1 VPVVSES
8 LPLVSVVVPTHNRPL
23 PLNLCVAAI
32 MEQTYAGDIE
42 CIVVFDQSEPHPI
55 DVEVGENR
63 SIRVLSNQRKPG
75 LAGARNTGILAARGE
90 FLAQCDD
97 DDLWLPDKL
106 KRQLALLEQDQATLL
121 VGCHII
127 LDGATT
133 STVRAE
139 QPHHVELADLLRAR
153 VSALHP
159 STLVARRAA
168 VIDHIG
174 LLDEELPGS
183 YAEDY
188 DWLLRAA
195 RHTAI
200 ELVPDSLVRVTWQ
213 TGSLF
218 ANRWHVIIEA
228 LEYLLDKHPEFATSP
243 AGSAR
248 IEGQIAFAHAALGQR
263 RVSARW
269 ARRALRHDPR
279 QMRAY
284 LALAVDTRL
293 VGTQRILDALHRRG
307 KGI

>member
-1 VPVVSES
+1 VVSDS

-23 PLNLCVAAI
+23 PLNRCVAAI
-32 MEQTYAGDIE
+32 MEQTYAGNIE
-42 CIVVFDQSEPHPI
+42 CIVVFDQCDPHPI
-55 DVEVGENR
+55 DVEVPEHR
-63 SIRVLSNQRKPG
+63 SLRLLTNQRKPG
-75 LAGARNTGILAARGE
+75 LAGARNTGILAADGE

-97 DDLWLPDKL
+97 DDLWLPEKL
-106 KRQLALLEQDQATLL
+106 QRQLALLERDPSTLL

-127 LDGATT
+127 LDGAQT
-133 STVRAE
+133 STVPAE
-139 QPHHVELADLLRAR
+139 QPRHVELADLLRSR

-168 VIDHIG
+168 VTDLFG

-200 ELVPDSLVRVTWQ
+200 ELVPDTLVRVTWQ

-218 ANRWHVIIEA
+218 ANRWHLIIEA
-228 LEYLLDKHPEFATSP
+228 LEYLLDKHPEFAGS
-243 AGSAR
+243 AVGSAR
-248 IEGQIAFAHAALGQR
+248 VEGQIAFAHAALGQR
-263 RVSARW
+263 RASARW
-269 ARRALRHDPR
+269 ARQALRHDPR

-284 LALAVDTRL
+284 LALAVDARL
-293 VGTQRILDALHRRG
+293 VGAQRVLDALHRRG